1 LAIASMTGFA
11 RGEGQEDACSWT
23 WELKSVNA
31 RGLDVRCR
39 MPLGFET
46 LEQPVRQ
53 RAAAALKRGNV
64 SAMLS
69 LTWMAGQ
76 QRVRI
81 NADVL
86 EQVLALVPQIEGRL
100 SDCRPPSA
108 DGLLSLRGVID
119 LLDPMPTGDAR
130 AALESTLLAGFDRAL
145 SSLIEVRRAEGAR
158 LEAVLRE
165 QLQRLAMLVEQ
176 ARELAS
182 VQPVA
187 ILARLSE
194 QVEALLGQSPALTPE
209 RLAQEAVL
217 LATKADAREEL
228 DRLRAHREAA
238 MALLDR
244 GGPVGRQLDFL
255 CQELN
260 REANTLCAKS
270 SDIELTRSGLDLKLT
285 VEQIREQVQNI
296 E

>member
-1 LAIASMTGFA
+1 MTVASMTGFA
-11 RGEGQEDACSWT
+11 RAEGQQDGCCGA

-39 MPLGFET
+39 MPPGFEV

-53 RAAAALKRGNV
+53 RAAAALKRGNIT
-64 SAMLS
+64 ATLS
-69 LTWMAGQ
+69 LTWMTGQ
-76 QRVRI
+76 QGVKI

-86 EQVLALVPQIEGRL
+86 EQVLALVPKIEARL
-100 SDCRPPSA
+100 SELRPPSA

-119 LLDPMPTGDAR
+119 VLDPMPTGEAR
-130 AALESTLLAGFDRAL
+130 AALEGALLAGFDQAL
-145 SSLIEVRRAEGAR
+145 RSLAEARRAEGAR

-165 QLQRLAMLVEQ
+165 QLQRLAALVEQ

-182 VQPVA
+182 VQPAA
-187 ILARLSE
+187 IFSRLRE
-194 QVEALLGQSPALTPE
+194 QLNALLGQSPALTPE
-209 RLAQEAVL
+209 RLAQEAAL

-228 DRLRAHREAA
+228 DRLRAHRDAA
-238 MALLDR
+238 LALLDA
-244 GGPVGRQLDFL
+244 GEPIGRQLDFL

-260 REANTLCAKS
+260 CEANTLCAKS
-270 SDIELTRSGLDLKLT
+270 SDIELTRIGLDLKLT
-285 VEQIREQVQNI
+285 IEQMREQVQNI

>member
-1 LAIASMTGFA
+1 MTVASMTGFA
-11 RGEGQEDACSWT
+11 RAEGQQDACSWT

-39 MPLGFET
+39 MPQGFET

-53 RAAAALKRGNV
+53 RIAAALKRGNI

-69 LTWMAGQ
+69 LAWSGAQ
-76 QRVRI
+76 QGVRI

-86 EQVLALVPQIEGRL
+86 ALAPLIQNRL
-100 SDCRPPSA
+100 GDCRPPSA

-119 LLDPMPTGDAR
+119 VLDPMPTGEAR
-130 AALESTLLAGFDRAL
+130 AALESTLLTGLDGALAAL
-145 SSLIEVRRAEGAR
+145 SEVRRAEGAR

-165 QLQRLAMLVEQ
+165 QLQRFALLGER
-176 ARELAS
+176 ARELAAA
-182 VQPVA
+182 QPAA
-187 ILARLSE
+187 IFGRLSE
-194 QVEALLGQSPALTPE
+194 QVGALLGQSPALTPE
-209 RLAQEAVL
+209 RLAQEAAL
-217 LATKADAREEL
+217 LAAKADPREEL
-228 DRLRAHREAA
+228 DRLRAHCEAA
-238 MALLDR
+238 LALLDG

-260 REANTLCAKS
+260 REANTLCAKAG
-270 SDIELTRSGLDLKLT
+270 DIELTRVGLDLKAT

>member
-1 LAIASMTGFA
+1 LTIASMTGFA
-11 RGEGQEDACSWT
+11 RAEGQEDACSWT

-39 MPLGFET
+39 MPLGFEA

-53 RAAAALKRGNV
+53 RAASALKRGNL
-64 SAMLS
+64 SAALS
-69 LTWMAGQ
+69 LTWIGGQ
-76 QRVRI
+76 QGVRI
-81 NADVL
+81 NAEVL
-86 EQVLALVPQIEGRL
+86 EQLLALVPQIEARL
-100 SDCRPPSA
+100 TDRRPPSV
-108 DGLLSLRGVID
+108 DGLLALGGVINV
-119 LLDPMPTGDAR
+119 LDPMPTGDAR
-130 AALESTLLAGFDRAL
+130 AALEAILLAGFDRAL
-145 SSLIEVRRAEGAR
+145 ATLLEVRRAEGAR

-165 QLQRLAMLVEQ
+165 RLQWLAALVGR

-182 VQPVA
+182 VQPAA
-187 ILARLSE
+187 IFARLSE
-194 QVEALLGQSPALTPE
+194 QLAALVGQSPALTPE
-209 RLAQEAVL
+209 RLAQEAAL
-217 LATKADAREEL
+217 LATKADAREEV

-238 MALLDR
+238 LALLDG

-270 SDIELTRSGLDLKLT
+270 SDIELTRSGLDLKLA

>member
-1 LAIASMTGFA
+1 MTIASMTGFA
-11 RGEGQEDACSWT
+11 RAEGQQDACSWS

-39 MPLGFET
+39 MPQGFET

-53 RAAAALKRGNV
+53 RTAAALKRGNI

-69 LTWMAGQ
+69 LAWSGARQG
-76 QRVRI
+76 VRI

-86 EQVLALVPQIEGRL
+86 EQVLALAPLIQNRL
-100 SDCRPPSA
+100 GDCRPPSV

-119 LLDPMPTGDAR
+119 VLDPMPTGEAR
-130 AALESTLLAGFDRAL
+130 AALESTLLTGLDGALAAL
-145 SSLIEVRRAEGAR
+145 SEVRRAEGAR
-158 LEAVLRE
+158 LDAVLRE
-165 QLQRLAMLVEQ
+165 QLQRLAVLGRR

-182 VQPVA
+182 AQPAA
-187 ILARLSE
+187 IFARLND
-194 QVEALLGQSPALTPE
+194 QMAALLGQSPALTPE
-209 RLAQEAVL
+209 RLAQEAAL
-217 LATKADAREEL
+217 LAAKADPREEL
-228 DRLRAHREAA
+228 DRLRAHCEAA
-238 MALLDR
+238 LALLDD

-260 REANTLCAKS
+260 REANTLCAKAG
-270 SDIELTRSGLDLKLT
+270 DIELTRVGLDLKAT